1 MSRRPTSAEEALQY
15 LGVSFASAFT
25 FAIVFV
31 IVHTLSLPK
40 TDAAYGSNP
49 FANPFVSQALF
60 FVAGASALVAFP
72 FYALFGRGLPA
83 THVGWVAG
91 VVTLTWII
99 AATPFLG
106 PVGWLGS
113 YVALLVGL
121 IAARFVVRPY
131 SPPILDATTPNR

>member
-1 MSRRPTSAEEALQY
+1 MSHRPTFDEELLSY

-40 TDAAYGSNP
+40 SDAAYGSNP
-49 FANPFVSQALF
+49 FANPFISQVMC

-72 FYALFGRGLPA
+72 FYAWLGRGLPA
-83 THVGWVAG
+83 DRVGWVAG
-91 VVTLTWII
+91 AVTLVWII

-106 PVGWLGS
+106 PIGWLGS
-113 YVALLVGL
+113 YAALLVGL
-121 IAARFVVRPY
+121 IVARVVVRPY
-131 SPPILDATTPNR
+131 PQKIT